1 MDITSFHNAARCV
14 CIDKTSFVIKKRW
27 AGDPPAHRGD
37 AFVHWIPKKKK
48 KTCCSD
54 ASACLSEWK
63 HACYRS
69 LRRPRNKHFYD
80 AAVLFSIFISHC
92 CKKEVFSMLSH
103 KRKNM
108 ISRSAFYGNSVTKQC
123 LSLCGTNNA
132 PLCSLL
138 WSEPCPWK
146 TMKAMGFVAIG

>member
-1 MDITSFHNAARCV
+1 MLPAASALIKRRL
-14 CIDKTSFVIKKRW
+14 SLRNGGQVI
-27 AGDPPAHRGD
+27 PPRI
-37 AFVHWIPKKKK
+37 VEMLLSIEYQKKKK

-146 TMKAMGFVAIG
+146 TMKAMGYVAIG